1 MIDLRQ
7 AIKVRKMLHRPR
19 CKIGIT
25 KLFPG
30 EFPKHKAGDVVLFTP
45 TSSRDCTIEVP
56 INDEWIAENI
66 SKNNGIRTIG
76 TCVGVP
82 LSLIDEVLI

>member
-7 AIKVRKMLHRPR
+7 AIKVREMLHRPG

-25 KLFPG
+25 KKFPG
-30 EFPKHKAGDVVLFTP
+30 EFPMHQAGDVILFTP
-45 TSSRDCTIEVP
+45 DGGGTCTIESP
-56 INDEWIAENI
+56 INDEWIA
-66 SKNNGIRTIG
+66 KNKAEHNGIRTIG

-82 LSLIDEVLI
+82 LSLIEEVSF